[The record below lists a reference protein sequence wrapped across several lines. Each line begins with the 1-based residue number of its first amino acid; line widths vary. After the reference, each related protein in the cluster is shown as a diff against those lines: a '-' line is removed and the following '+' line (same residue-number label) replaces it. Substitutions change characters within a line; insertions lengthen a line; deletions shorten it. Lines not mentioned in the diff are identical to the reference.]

1 MLDKAYHA
9 QCAAVKVHSSDPVE
23 RGRCRLTLLSLA
35 LGSFCI
41 GTSEFASM
49 GILQLF
55 SESLE
60 ISIPTATNAVTA
72 YAFGVVIGAPL
83 VTLAAARLNRRTLL
97 LMLMAQF
104 VLGNILSALAA
115 NLEMFALARFIS
127 GMPQGAYF
135 GAGAVVA
142 TYVYGPGHTG
152 KAFALVMMGL
162 TIATIVGSPLATL
175 LGQTIGWRNTY
186 FTVSGL
192 GVLSFLA
199 LMAFVPKTAALNG
212 SSVIQELS
220 ALRKGT
226 VWMTMLVAALGVAS
240 IFAIYTFVGPLITDV
255 AMLEAGW
262 IPIALAVFGIGMTAG
277 NFLGGRLADAYPARG
292 LLLGFGVA
300 VVVLAALA
308 TFGFKL
314 PVLFAGFFLVGATM
328 FTAIP
333 TIQVR
338 LTKFAPEAPTLVG
351 AMNLAAL
358 NLSNAIGAWS
368 GGLAIASG
376 FGILSAAWAGFCLTL
391 AGLVI
396 FTMTLTHRPRLAAA

>member
-9 QCAAVKVHSSDPVE
+9 QCAAVNVHSSDPVE

-104 VLGNILSALAA
+104 VLGNVLSGLAA

-175 LGQTIGWRNTY
+175 LGQTVGWRNTY

-226 VWMTMLVAALGVAS
+226 VWMTMLVTALGVAS

-277 NFLGGRLADAYPARG
+277 NFLGGRLADVYPARG

-368 GGLAIASG
+368 GGLAIANG

-396 FTMTLTHRPRLAAA
+396 FTVTLTHRPRLATA